1 MDKKYILEI
10 ENRKLE
16 LLQEY
21 LFLLEK
27 IEKLPLDLENFEEKV
42 NQIFEKLAN
51 SFDQLIEYNKVFLSL
66 TKDNND
72 LISSL
77 LAKTQEEERIKSKIL
92 SEIDIINN
100 KFSNESIKIKESI
113 SKLKFQNNNPLSEN
127 SSRFFEK
134 EI

>member
-113 SKLKFQNNNPLSEN
+113 SRLKFQNNNPLSEN